1 MRSQG
6 GAAGSSQSCRR
17 GVWIVLTALAV
28 ALGLERPASAAFFSC
43 AAGDVACLIAA
54 INTSNTNGEV
64 NLIRLAAGTF
74 TLTAVNNDTD
84 GSNGLPSI
92 AGALT
97 IGGDGSMNTIIERA
111 ATAPQFRIF
120 HVAQS
125 GLLNLED
132 LTVRGGSWGGAVA
145 FGGGGIL
152 NRGTLVITHCAVTD
166 NFVFTGSG
174 VQGGGGGGIASLG
187 RLFIA
192 GSTVAHNSAVQSRG
206 GGIFSPAAVTVI
218 NSTIRGNV
226 SEAGGGGIAIS
237 NTGGSATIIGTTI
250 VDNHAGGSNGGGL
263 HSESSAVAIIN
274 STFAENGAE
283 SGFGGGLFV
292 AGGAIVNTTIANNH
306 STLGGGSA
314 LAATSALALH
324 NTIVSGPS
332 DSATACQGQVTSLDN
347 NIFFDPS
354 CAVALLPHDRT
365 GDPGLGDF
373 IDFGVPGR
381 GFFLLATNSQA
392 LDAADNAAC
401 LPSDQRGSLRTG
413 AGCDIGA
420 VEGTTP

>member
-1 MRSQG
+1 MASRG
-6 GAAGSSQSCRR
+6 GAAGSSQPRSRA
-17 GVWIVLTALAV
+17 GWIIVIALV
-28 ALGLERPASAAFFSC
+28 VVLGLTPPAGAVLFTC
-43 AAGDVACLIAA
+43 ATGDVACLITA
-54 INTSNTNGEV
+54 INTANANGEV
-64 NLIRLAAGTF
+64 NLIRLEAGTY
-74 TLTAVNNDTD
+74 TLTAVNNTTD

-92 AGALT
+92 TSPLT
-97 IGGDGSMNTIIERA
+97 IGGNGSGNTIIERA
-111 ATAPQFRIF
+111 ASAPPFRIF

-132 LTVRGGSWGGAVA
+132 LTVRGGRWGGGVA

-166 NFVFTGSG
+166 NVSFTGSSS
-174 VQGGGGGGIASLG
+174 GGGGIASLG

-192 GSTVAHNSAVQSRG
+192 GSTVANNSAVQSRG

-218 NSTIRGNV
+218 NSTIRGNN

-237 NTGGSATIIGTTI
+237 NTAGSATIIGTTI

-263 HSESSAVAIIN
+263 HSESSAVAIVN
-274 STFAENGAE
+274 STFAENRAE

-292 AGGAIVNTTIANNH
+292 GGGVVVNTTIANNR
-306 STLGGGSA
+306 SNGGRA

-332 DSATACQGQVTSLDN
+332 DLFATACQGQVTSLDN
-347 NIFFDPS
+347 NIFFDPN
-354 CAVALLPHDRT
+354 CAVALLPHDRI

-373 IDFGVPGR
+373 IDFDAPGR
-381 GFFLLATNSQA
+381 GFFLLAGNSQA
-392 LDAADNAAC
+392 LDAGDNAAC
-401 LPSDQRGSLRTG
+401 LPSDQRGRLRSG
-413 AGCDIGA
+413 GCDVGA
-420 VEGTTP
+420 VEGSDP

>member
-1 MRSQG
+1 MLSRSG
-6 GAAGSSQSCRR
+6 TAGSSQPCRR
-17 GVWIVLTALAV
+17 PVWIIVAVLLV
-28 ALGLERPASAAFFSC
+28 ALGIARPVSAALFTC
-43 AAGDVACLIAA
+43 ASGDTACLIVS
-54 INTSNTNGEV
+54 INTANANGEV
-64 NLIRLAAGTF
+64 NLIRLESGAY
-74 TLTAVNNDTD
+74 TLTAVNNSTD

-92 AGALT
+92 TSPLT
-97 IGGDGSMNTIIERA
+97 IGGNGSGNTVIERA
-111 ATAPQFRIF
+111 ATAPQFRVF

-132 LTVRGGSWGGAVA
+132 LTVRGGRWGGGVA

-166 NFVFTGSG
+166 NVSFTGSSS
-174 VQGGGGGGIASLG
+174 GGGGIASLG

-192 GSTVAHNSAVQSRG
+192 GSTVANNSAVQSRG

-218 NSTIRGNV
+218 NSTIRGNR

-237 NTGGSATIIGTTI
+237 NTAGSATIIGTTI

-263 HSESSAVAIIN
+263 HSESSAVAIVN

-292 AGGAIVNTTIANNH
+292 GGGVVVNTTIANNR
-306 STLGGGSA
+306 SNGGQA

-332 DSATACQGQVTSLDN
+332 DFATACQGQVTSLDN
-347 NIFFDPS
+347 NLFFDPN

-373 IDFGVPGR
+373 VDFGVPGR
-381 GFFLLATNSQA
+381 GFFLLAGNSQA
-392 LDAADNAAC
+392 LDAGDNAAC
-401 LPSDQRGSLRTG
+401 LPSDQRGRLRSS
-413 AGCDIGA
+413 GCDVGA
-420 VEGTTP
+420 VEGSDP

>member
-1 MRSQG
+1 
-6 GAAGSSQSCRR
+6 
-17 GVWIVLTALAV
+17 
-28 ALGLERPASAAFFSC
+28 
-43 AAGDVACLIAA
+43 
-54 INTSNTNGEV
+54 
-64 NLIRLAAGTF
+64 
-74 TLTAVNNDTD
+74 
-84 GSNGLPSI
+84 
-92 AGALT
+92 
-97 IGGDGSMNTIIERA
+97 
-111 ATAPQFRIF
+111 
-120 HVAQS
+120 
-125 GLLNLED
+125 
-132 LTVRGGSWGGAVA
+132 
-145 FGGGGIL
+145 
-152 NRGTLVITHCAVTD
+152 VTD

-192 GSTVAHNSAVQSRG
+192 GSTVANNSARQSAG

-218 NSTIRGNV
+218 NSTIRGNTA
-226 SEAGGGGIAIS
+226 EAGGGGIAIS
-237 NTGGSATIIGTTI
+237 NTTGSVTIIGTSL

-263 HSESSAVAIIN
+263 HSESSAVAIVN
-274 STFAENGAE
+274 STITENGAD

-292 AGGAIVNTTIANNH
+292 AGGVVVNTTIASNH
-306 STLGGGSA
+306 STLGGGRA

-332 DSATACQGQVTSLDN
+332 DSSATACQGQVTSLDN
-347 NIFFDPS
+347 NLFFDPS

-365 GDPGLGDF
+365 GDPGLGDY

-381 GFFLLATNSQA
+381 GFFLLTSNSQA

-413 AGCDIGA
+413 AGCDMGA

>member
-1 MRSQG
+1 M
-6 GAAGSSQSCRR
+6 
-17 GVWIVLTALAV
+17 VLVV
-28 ALGLERPASAAFFSC
+28 ALGLARPGGAAVFTC

-54 INTSNTNGEV
+54 INTANANGEV
-64 NLIRLAAGTF
+64 NLIRLESGAY
-74 TLTAVNNDTD
+74 TLTAENNSTD

-92 AGALT
+92 TSPLT
-97 IGGDGSMNTIIERA
+97 IGGDGSGNTVIERA
-111 ATAPQFRIF
+111 ATAPQFRVF

-132 LTVRGGSWGGAVA
+132 LTVRGGHWGGGVA

-166 NFVFTGSG
+166 NFSSTGSSS
-174 VQGGGGGGIASLG
+174 GGGGIASLG

-192 GSTVAHNSAVQSRG
+192 GSTVANNTAVQSQG

-218 NSTIRGNV
+218 NSTIRGNR

-237 NTGGSATIIGTTI
+237 NTAGSATIIGTTI
-250 VDNHAGGSNGGGL
+250 VDNHTGESHGGGL
-263 HSESSAVAIIN
+263 HSESSAVAIVN

-283 SGFGGGLFV
+283 SGVGGGLFV
-292 AGGAIVNTTIANNH
+292 RGGVVVNTTIANNR
-306 STLGGGSA
+306 SNGGRD

-332 DSATACQGQVTSLDN
+332 DFSATACQGQVTSLDN
-347 NIFFDPS
+347 NLFFDPN

-365 GDPGLGDF
+365 GDTGLGDY

-381 GFFLLATNSQA
+381 GFFLLTSNSSA
-392 LDAADNAAC
+392 LDAGDNAAC
-401 LPSDQRGSLRTG
+401 LPTDQRGSPRSG
-413 AGCDIGA
+413 SCDIGA
-420 VEGTTP
+420 VEGTDP